1 MQGDDMPEVEES
13 QELSNIHTDTLN
25 DLLNLQD
32 RQAVQMLSLAEGIM
46 KRDRHIRAH
55 LAAHGQ
61 EIDYTT
67 VLAGR
72 RGGA

>member
-1 MQGDDMPEVEES
+1 MQGYDMPDQEKS
-13 QELSNIHTDTLN
+13 QISNFHTDTLN

-32 RQAVQMLSLAEGIM
+32 RQLAQMLYLAEEIR
-46 KRDRHIRAH
+46 KRNRHIRAH

-61 EIDYTT
+61 EIDYST
-67 VLAGR
+67 VLAWR

>member
-1 MQGDDMPEVEES
+1 MPDQEKS
-13 QELSNIHTDTLN
+13 QELSMSSFHTDTLN

-32 RQAVQMLSLAEGIM
+32 RQLSQMLYLAEEI
-46 KRDRHIRAH
+46 RRRNRLIRAH

-61 EIDYTT
+61 EIDYST

-72 RGGA
+72 RGGV